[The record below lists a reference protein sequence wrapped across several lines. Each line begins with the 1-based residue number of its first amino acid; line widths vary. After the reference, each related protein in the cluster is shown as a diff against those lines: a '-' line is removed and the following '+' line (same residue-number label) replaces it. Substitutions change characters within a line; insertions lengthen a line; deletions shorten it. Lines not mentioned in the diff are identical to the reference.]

1 LSAPGDF
8 TPPEFP
14 SGVSASQDLH
24 DPGDPQDP
32 QNPQRPEGTAGSNG
46 GPPAVSPG
54 VAAGILAA
62 VLALGLVAV
71 FTLGR
76 TGSGGTALVAKPGA
90 TQTVPGFGRGTT
102 PTAASSHGAGTST
115 APESGVPTSSG
126 GTRSGGSG
134 ADPSVTGSLGPE
146 FYVGECVN
154 TSGSGPGFTVS
165 PAGCQGADYKIVY
178 SFANESG
185 DVDDDMSQCYSI
197 NGNDNEFENGDAAD
211 GYTLFC
217 MNSLV
222 GDYSPRRAEVDNC
235 LDSAATY
242 EVDCTSSKAAWIVVG
257 RLDDTTDSKDCS
269 QFSGYDTS
277 YFWTSEPSFVLCV
290 HKYSH

>member
-14 SGVSASQDLH
+14 SGASESQGFQETREPQH
-24 DPGDPQDP
+24 PQVPQDP
-32 QNPQRPEGTAGSNG
+32 NG
-46 GPPAVSPG
+46 NSRSGPPAVSPG

-62 VLALGLVAV
+62 VLALGLVLV

-76 TGSGGTALVAKPGA
+76 TNSGGTALVAKPGA
-90 TQTVPGFGRGTT
+90 TQTVPGFGQGTTT
-102 PTAASSHGAGTST
+102 PTPAASHGGTATGSAKT
-115 APESGVPTSSG
+115 APTG
-126 GTRSGGSG
+126 SGGSG

-146 FYVGECVN
+146 FYVGECVD

-165 PAGCQGADYKIVY
+165 PAGCQGADYKIIH

-185 DVDDDMSQCYSI
+185 NVDDDMSQCYSI
-197 NGNDNEFENGDAAD
+197 DGNDNEFENGDAAD

-217 MNSLV
+217 MNSLL

-235 LDSAATY
+235 LDSTATY

-257 RLDDTTDSKDCS
+257 RLDDTTDSKECS
-269 QFSGYDTS
+269 QFSGYETS
-277 YFWTSEPSFVLCV
+277 YFWTSEPTFVLCV
-290 HKYSH
+290 DKYHH